1 MNIDFS
7 TSIDQYLD
15 YFRQFFETIA
25 NFFAKLGIKL
35 FADNED
41 TTAPEEEVTGA

>member
-7 TSIDQYLD
+7 TSISQYVD
-15 YFRQFFETIA
+15 YFRQLFETIA

-35 FADNED
+35 FADAED